1 MTLEEIK
8 LLEHIEVIENEYN
21 IIIMPEPLYYVE
33 VEDIP
38 VNQIYYDVFEML
50 KQSEYSQIWVKCFDI
65 EPIIVDSSIDDSS
78 IDVLDSSIA
87 DSSIV
92 DSSL

>member
-21 IIIMPEPLYYVE
+21 IIIIPEPLYYIE

-38 VNQIYYDVFEML
+38 VNQIYYDEVEMM
-50 KQSEYSQIWVKCFDI
+50 KQTEYSNIFVKCF
-65 EPIIVDSSIDDSS
+65 ETEQSLV
-78 IDVLDSSIA
+78 DSSIA
-87 DSSIV
+87 DA
-92 DSSL
+92 SL

>member
-21 IIIMPEPLYYVE
+21 IIIIPEPFYYVE

-38 VNQIYYDVFEML
+38 VNQIHYDVFEML
-50 KQSEYSQIWVKCFDI
+50 KQSEYSQILVKCFAL
-65 EPIIVDSSIDDSS
+65 DSSIDA
-78 IDVLDSSIA
+78 L

-92 DSSL
+92 DSSIVDASL

>member
-8 LLEHIEVIENEYN
+8 LLEHVEVIENEYN
-21 IIIMPEPLYYVE
+21 IIIIPDPLYYIE

-38 VNQIYYDVFEML
+38 VNQIYYDEVEMM
-50 KQSEYSQIWVKCFDI
+50 KQSEYSKIIVKCF
-65 EPIIVDSSIDDSS
+65 ETEQS

-87 DSSIV
+87 DT
-92 DSSL
+92 SL

>member
-21 IIIMPEPLYYVE
+21 IIIIPEPLYYIE

-38 VNQIYYDVFEML
+38 VNQIYYDAVEMM
-50 KQSEYSQIWVKCFDI
+50 KQTEYSNILVKYINQDQ
-65 EPIIVDSSIDDSS
+65 IIVDA
-78 IDVLDSSIA
+78 SIA
-87 DSSIV
+87 DA
-92 DSSL
+92 SL

>member
-21 IIIMPEPLYYVE
+21 IIIIPEPLYYIE

-38 VNQIYYDVFEML
+38 VNQIYYDAVEMM
-50 KQSEYSQIWVKCFDI
+50 KQSEYSNIYVKYI
-65 EPIIVDSSIDDSS
+65 NQEQSIDDSS
-78 IDVLDSSIA
+78 IA
-87 DSSIV
+87 NA
-92 DSSL
+92 SL

>member
-21 IIIMPEPLYYVE
+21 IIIIPEPLYYIE

-38 VNQIYYDVFEML
+38 VNQIYYDAVEMM
-50 KQSEYSQIWVKCFDI
+50 KQTEYSNIYVKYINQDQSL
-65 EPIIVDSSIDDSS
+65 D
-78 IDVLDSSIA
+78 DSSIA
-87 DSSIV
+87 DA
-92 DSSL
+92 SL

>member
-21 IIIMPEPLYYVE
+21 IIIIPEPLYYIE

-38 VNQIYYDVFEML
+38 LNQIYYDQVEMM
-50 KQSEYSQIWVKCFDI
+50 KQSEYSKITVKCFDT
-65 EPIIVDSSIDDSS
+65 EQNIVDSSIVDA
-78 IDVLDSSIA
+78 SIA
-87 DSSIV
+87 DA
-92 DSSL
+92 SL

>member
-21 IIIMPEPLYYVE
+21 IIIIPESLYYIE

-38 VNQIYYDVFEML
+38 VNQIYYDEVEMI
-50 KQSEYSQIWVKCFDI
+50 KQPEYSQIWVKCLAPD
-65 EPIIVDSSIDDSS
+65 P
-78 IDVLDSSIA
+78 SIA
-87 DSSIV
+87 DA
-92 DSSL
+92 SL

>member
-21 IIIMPEPLYYVE
+21 IIIIPEPLYYIE

-38 VNQIYYDVFEML
+38 VNQIYYDAVEMM
-50 KQSEYSQIWVKCFDI
+50 KQTEYSKIYVKYI
-65 EPIIVDSSIDDSS
+65 NQEQSIDDP
-78 IDVLDSSIA
+78 SIA
-87 DSSIV
+87 DA
-92 DSSL
+92 SL

>member
-21 IIIMPEPLYYVE
+21 IIIIPEPLYYIE

-38 VNQIYYDVFEML
+38 VNQIYYDEVEMM
-50 KQSEYSQIWVKCFDI
+50 KQTEYSQILVKCFETEQSIDMI
-65 EPIIVDSSIDDSS
+65 DSSVVDASVDDAS
-78 IDVLDSSIA
+78 V
-87 DSSIV
+87 V
-92 DSSL
+92 DASL

>member
-21 IIIMPEPLYYVE
+21 IIIIPEPLYYIE

-38 VNQIYYDVFEML
+38 VNQIYYDEVEMM
-50 KQSEYSQIWVKCFDI
+50 KQTEYSQIFVKCF
-65 EPIIVDSSIDDSS
+65 ETEQSIDMM
-78 IDVLDSSIA
+78 DSSIA
-87 DSSIV
+87 DASIT
-92 DSSL
+92 DASL

>member
-21 IIIMPEPLYYVE
+21 IIIIPEPLYYIE
-33 VEDIP
+33 VEDVP
-38 VNQIYYDVFEML
+38 GNQIYYDEVEMM
-50 KQSEYSQIWVKCFDI
+50 KQSEYSKIMVKCFDT
-65 EPIIVDSSIDDSS
+65 EQNIV
-78 IDVLDSSIA
+78 DSSIA

>member
-21 IIIMPEPLYYVE
+21 IIIIPEPLYYIE

-38 VNQIYYDVFEML
+38 VNQIYYDAVEMM
-50 KQSEYSQIWVKCFDI
+50 KQSEYSKILVKCFDT
-65 EPIIVDSSIDDSS
+65 EQSIDMM
-78 IDVLDSSIA
+78 DSSIA
-87 DSSIV
+87 DA
-92 DSSL
+92 SL

>member
-21 IIIMPEPLYYVE
+21 IIIIPEPLYYIE

-38 VNQIYYDVFEML
+38 VNQIYYDEVEMM
-50 KQSEYSQIWVKCFDI
+50 KQSEYSQIWVKYFETEQSIADAS
-65 EPIIVDSSIDDSS
+65 IVDSSI
-78 IDVLDSSIA
+78 A
-87 DSSIV
+87 DA
-92 DSSL
+92 SL

>member
-21 IIIMPEPLYYVE
+21 IIIIPEPLYYIE

-38 VNQIYYDVFEML
+38 VNQIYYDEVEMM
-50 KQSEYSQIWVKCFDI
+50 KQSEYSQIWVKCFDTEQNI
-65 EPIIVDSSIDDSS
+65 DGIDASIDDE
-78 IDVLDSSIA
+78 
-87 DSSIV
+87 
-92 DSSL
+92 SL

>member
-21 IIIMPEPLYYVE
+21 IIIIPEPLYYIE

-38 VNQIYYDVFEML
+38 VNQIYYDAVEML
-50 KQSEYSQIWVKCFDI
+50 KQSEYSNIYVKYI
-65 EPIIVDSSIDDSS
+65 NQEQSIDDSS
-78 IDVLDSSIA
+78 IA
-87 DSSIV
+87 NA
-92 DSSL
+92 SL

>member
-21 IIIMPEPLYYVE
+21 IIIIPEPLYYIE

-38 VNQIYYDVFEML
+38 VNQIYYDEVEMM
-50 KQSEYSQIWVKCFDI
+50 KQSEYSQIFVKCFDT
-65 EPIIVDSSIDDSS
+65 EQSIV
-78 IDVLDSSIA
+78 

-92 DSSL
+92 DSSIADASL

>member
-21 IIIMPEPLYYVE
+21 IIIIPEPFYYVE

-38 VNQIYYDVFEML
+38 INQIHYDVFEML
-50 KQSEYSQIWVKCFDI
+50 KQSEYSQIYVKCFAPD
-65 EPIIVDSSIDDSS
+65 PYIVDSSIV
-78 IDVLDSSIA
+78 VLDSSI
-87 DSSIV
+87 V
-92 DSSL
+92 DASL

>member
-1 MTLEEIK
+1 MTLDEIK

-21 IIIMPEPLYYVE
+21 IIIIPEPFYYVE

-38 VNQIYYDVFEML
+38 VNQIYYDAVEMM
-50 KQSEYSQIWVKCFDI
+50 KQSEYSHIWVKCFDT
-65 EPIIVDSSIDDSS
+65 EQSIDM
-78 IDVLDSSIA
+78 IDSSIA

>member
-21 IIIMPEPLYYVE
+21 IIIMPEPLYYIE

-38 VNQIYYDVFEML
+38 VNQIYYDAVEMM
-50 KQSEYSQIWVKCFDI
+50 KQTEYSNIYVKYINQDQ
-65 EPIIVDSSIDDSS
+65 
-78 IDVLDSSIA
+78 SIA
-87 DSSIV
+87 DASIT
-92 DSSL
+92 DTSL

>member
-21 IIIMPEPLYYVE
+21 IIIIPEPLYYIE

-38 VNQIYYDVFEML
+38 VNQIYYDEVEMM
-50 KQSEYSQIWVKCFDI
+50 KQSEYSQIWVKCVETDQ
-65 EPIIVDSSIDDSS
+65 S
-78 IDVLDSSIA
+78 IDVIDSSIA
-87 DSSIV
+87 DA
-92 DSSL
+92 SL

>member
-8 LLEHIEVIENEYN
+8 LLEHSEVIENEYN
-21 IIIMPEPLYYVE
+21 IIIIPEPLYYIE

-38 VNQIYYDVFEML
+38 VNQIYYDVVEMM
-50 KQSEYSQIWVKCFDI
+50 KQAEYSKIWVKCF
-65 EPIIVDSSIDDSS
+65 ESEQSIDE
-78 IDVLDSSIA
+78 IDSSIA

-92 DSSL
+92 DSSIADASL

>member
-21 IIIMPEPLYYVE
+21 IIIIPEPLYYIE

-38 VNQIYYDVFEML
+38 VNQIYYDEVEMM
-50 KQSEYSQIWVKCFDI
+50 KQSEYSQIWVKCFDTEQSI
-65 EPIIVDSSIDDSS
+65 DALDSSIDDSS
-78 IDVLDSSIA
+78 IADV
-87 DSSIV
+87 
-92 DSSL
+92 SL

>member
-21 IIIMPEPLYYVE
+21 IIIIPEPFYYIE

-38 VNQIYYDVFEML
+38 VNQIYYDEVEMM
-50 KQSEYSQIWVKCFDI
+50 KQSEYSKIIVKCF
-65 EPIIVDSSIDDSS
+65 ETEQSIDM
-78 IDVLDSSIA
+78 IDSSIA
-87 DSSIV
+87 DT
-92 DSSL
+92 SL